1 MKRCGAMRL
10 VAVLVAWASTVCAQK
25 ASSVVCVGDSITWGR
40 TDGKH
45 GDLAEDGSEAYP
57 FQLEEKLGWSHWEV
71 RNLGV
76 SGATAQDIKGDGY
89 VNYKEEEYAE
99 ALEAAADYY
108 VVILGT
114 NDAKTA
120 HWNASS
126 YEAAIVDLCESFASV
141 GGAVV
146 LGAPPPGQKKGDS
159 TSLQRGCSRSDSQK
173 KSIHALSSPRERIA
187 RPKMSQNEWKT
198 TEIQASK
205 VGNFSPFSCRGASRA
220 ATRGAARSPS

>member
-10 VAVLVAWASTVCAQK
+10 VAVLVAWAATVCAQK

-89 VNYKEEEYAE
+89 MNYKEEEYAE

-120 HWNASS
+120 HWNASG

-146 LGAPPPGQKKGDS
+146 LGAPPPIVKDYSDKWGDGA
-159 TSLQRGCSRSDSQK
+159 TSPIIGSVYNSVACGRDTALKESRRPPEDVGPATLSDV
-173 KSIHALSSPRERIA
+173 L
-187 RPKMSQNEWKT
+187 
-198 TEIQASK
+198 
-205 VGNFSPFSCRGASRA
+205 G
-220 ATRGAARSPS
+220 